1 MSSNH
6 TFASPADALRALFAA
21 WPSDRGDGTGLTEAY
36 IIAIQGYSLK
46 AIDAAV
52 RRIIRGEVADVDP
65 RFLPTPAQL
74 GNVVAYCEKLYE
86 PVAPRQ
92 ALPAPGD
99 AVRTPEEQARIDAQV
114 ESWRAANGMTR
125 TRGETVV
132 DREAVPQAKLA
143 ELDRDVDRAAERL
156 KGGSFTLSPAALATF
171 NKDHLDKI
179 AVPDP
184 AEQFDTWDKA
194 RPSLPNADRSE
205 AA

>member
-92 ALPAPGD
+92 ALPAPVRPEPTEEERQRVAD
-99 AVRTPEEQARIDAQV
+99 RVRQWVKERTPDPVAAFKPREPGDIAR
-114 ESWRAANGMTR
+114 EMRAEGM
-125 TRGETVV
+125 
-132 DREAVPQAKLA
+132 KLS
-143 ELDRDVDRAAERL
+143 D
-156 KGGSFTLSPAALATF
+156 AALATF
-171 NKDHLDKI
+171 TKDHLDRI
-179 AVPDP
+179 AVADP
-184 AEQFDTWDKA
+184 AEQYDAWEKA
-194 RPSLPNADRSE
+194 RADVPTPTSQDRS
-205 AA
+205 AAA